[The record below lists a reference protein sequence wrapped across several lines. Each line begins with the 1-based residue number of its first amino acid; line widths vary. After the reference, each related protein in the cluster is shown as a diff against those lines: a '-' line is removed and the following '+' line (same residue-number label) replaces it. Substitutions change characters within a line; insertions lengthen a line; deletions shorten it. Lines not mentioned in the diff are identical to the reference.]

1 MQQRDRALGPASKHA
16 AGEQHTHAEGVVTS
30 LSTSKI

>member
-1 MQQRDRALGPASKHA
+1 MQQRDGAVGPASENV
-16 AGEQHTHAEGVVTS
+16 AGEQHTHAEGAVTS